1 MKNKRLIC
9 LITAVALIISGI
21 LSISLTAVAGTVSF
35 NYEPESATLT
45 VKGSGDILD
54 YKEND
59 LKSRPWNVYRDE
71 TKHIVISDG
80 ITSVGSYSFAQFKYT
95 QTVELPSS
103 VKSIG
108 EASFAGCNKLLEL
121 TVPDSVE
128 TVGDYAFG
136 FNDRMET
143 PQGFV
148 AHCSTKSAAQAY
160 CFRNNIMFD
169 SPMDSMSTTAH
180 ITKSD
185 ELQLWSFVPLTDG
198 KLTFYSTGKK
208 NTVGFL
214 FDAEN
219 YVYSDNY
226 GDLRKT
232 ALIYDDDWNG
242 GGLNFKFSYN
252 LKAGKRY
259 YLGARFRLARDYDGS
274 TLTENGKFDVV
285 AEFVCSQHKYELSS
299 TVEPTCEEFGY
310 NVYTCI
316 ACGDSYKESISPLGH
331 DFVPSNVEGSN
342 VVLDCSRC
350 GKTSREPFANVYHEE
365 LTDENR
371 KFDVNSDGVINAKD
385 YAILRK

>member
-9 LITAVALIISGI
+9 LITAVALIISGV

-219 YVYSDNY
+219 YVYYDNY
-226 GDLRKT
+226 GDLRRT

-242 GGLNFKFSYN
+242 GGLNFKLSYN

-331 DFVPSNVEGSN
+331 DFVPSNVDGSD

-350 GKTSREPFANVYHEE
+350 GKTSREPFANVYHAE

-371 KFDVNSDGVINAKD
+371 KFDVNSDGIINAKD

>member
-9 LITAVALIISGI
+9 LITAVALIISGV

-226 GDLRKT
+226 GDLRRT

-310 NVYTCI
+310 NVYNCI

-331 DFVPSNVEGSN
+331 DFVPSNVDGSD

-350 GKTSREPFANVYHEE
+350 GKTSREPFANVYHAE

>member
-9 LITAVALIISGI
+9 LITAVALIISGV

-45 VKGSGDILD
+45 VEGSGDILD

-226 GDLRKT
+226 GDLRRT

-331 DFVPSNVEGSN
+331 DFVPSNVDGSD
-342 VVLDCSRC
+342 VVLDCSKC
-350 GKTSREPFANVYHEE
+350 GKTSREPFANVYHAE

>member
-9 LITAVALIISGI
+9 LITAVALIISGV

-226 GDLRKT
+226 GDLRRT

-316 ACGDSYKESISPLGH
+316 ACGDSYKESISPFGH
-331 DFVPSNVEGSN
+331 DFVPSNVDGSD

>member
-9 LITAVALIISGI
+9 LITAVALIISGV

-226 GDLRKT
+226 GDLRRT

-316 ACGDSYKESISPLGH
+316 VCGDSYKESISPLGH
-331 DFVPSNVEGSN
+331 DFVPSNVDGSD

-350 GKTSREPFANVYHEE
+350 GKTSREPFANVYHAE

>member
-9 LITAVALIISGI
+9 FITAVALIISGV

-35 NYEPESATLT
+35 DYEPESATLT

-95 QTVELPSS
+95 QTVELPNS

-136 FNDRMET
+136 FNDQMET

-226 GDLRKT
+226 GDLRRT

-299 TVEPTCEEFGY
+299 TVEPTCEEYGY

-331 DFVPSNVEGSN
+331 DFVPSNVDGSD

-350 GKTSREPFANVYHEE
+350 GKTSREPFVNVYHEE

>member
-1 MKNKRLIC
+1 MKNKRLMC
-9 LITAVALIISGI
+9 LIIAVALIISGV

-95 QTVELPSS
+95 QTVELPNS

-198 KLTFYSTGKK
+198 KLTYYSTGKK

-226 GDLRKT
+226 GDLRRT

-331 DFVPSNVEGSN
+331 DFVPSNVDGSD

-350 GKTSREPFANVYHEE
+350 GKTSREPFANVYHAE

>member
-9 LITAVALIISGI
+9 FITAVALIISGV

-35 NYEPESATLT
+35 TYEPESATLT

-95 QTVELPSS
+95 QTVELPNS

-226 GDLRKT
+226 GDLRRT

-299 TVEPTCEEFGY
+299 TVEPTCEEYGY

-331 DFVPSNVEGSN
+331 NFVPSNVDGSD

>member
-9 LITAVALIISGI
+9 LITAVALIISGV

-226 GDLRKT
+226 GDLRRT

-316 ACGDSYKESISPLGH
+316 VCGDSYKESISPLGH

-350 GKTSREPFANVYHEE
+350 GKTSREPFANVYHAE

>member
-9 LITAVALIISGI
+9 LITAVALIISGV
-21 LSISLTAVAGTVSF
+21 LSISITAVAGTVSF
-35 NYEPESATLT
+35 NYDPESATLT

-226 GDLRKT
+226 GDLRRT

-316 ACGDSYKESISPLGH
+316 VCGDSYKESISPFGH
-331 DFVPSNVEGSN
+331 DFVPSNVDGSD

-350 GKTSREPFANVYHEE
+350 GKTSREPFANVYHAE

>member
-9 LITAVALIISGI
+9 LITAVALIISGV

-80 ITSVGSYSFAQFKYT
+80 ITYVGSYSFAQFKYT

-136 FNDRMET
+136 FNDQMET

-226 GDLRKT
+226 GDLRRT
-232 ALIYDDDWNG
+232 ALVYDDDWNG

-274 TLTENGKFDVV
+274 TLTENGKFNVV

-299 TVEPTCEEFGY
+299 TVEPTCEEYGY

-331 DFVPSNVEGSN
+331 NFVPSNVDGSD

-350 GKTSREPFANVYHEE
+350 GKTSREPFVNVYHEE

>member
-9 LITAVALIISGI
+9 LITAVALIISGV

-226 GDLRKT
+226 GDLRRT

-331 DFVPSNVEGSN
+331 DFVPSNVDGSD

-350 GKTSREPFANVYHEE
+350 GKTSREPFANVYHAE

-371 KFDVNSDGVINAKD
+371 KFDVNSDDVINAKD

>member
-9 LITAVALIISGI
+9 LITAVALIISGV

-226 GDLRKT
+226 GDLRRT

-331 DFVPSNVEGSN
+331 DFVPSNVDGSD
-342 VVLDCSRC
+342 VVLDCSKC
-350 GKTSREPFANVYHEE
+350 GKTSREPFANVYHAE
-365 LTDENR
+365 LIDENR

>member
-1 MKNKRLIC
+1 MKNKRLMC
-9 LITAVALIISGI
+9 LIIAVALIISGV

-226 GDLRKT
+226 GDLRRT

-299 TVEPTCEEFGY
+299 TVEPTCDEYGY

-331 DFVPSNVEGSN
+331 DFVPSNVDGSD

-350 GKTSREPFANVYHEE
+350 DKTSREPFANVYHAE

-385 YAILRK
+385 YAILLK

>member
-9 LITAVALIISGI
+9 LITAVALIISGV

-148 AHCSTKSAAQAY
+148 AHCSTKSAALAY

-226 GDLRKT
+226 GDLRRT

-299 TVEPTCEEFGY
+299 TVEPTCEEYGY

-331 DFVPSNVEGSN
+331 DFVPSNVDGSD
-342 VVLDCSRC
+342 VVLDCSKC
-350 GKTSREPFANVYHEE
+350 GKTSREPFANVYHAE

>member
-1 MKNKRLIC
+1 MKNKRLMC
-9 LITAVALIISGI
+9 LIIAVALIISGV

-95 QTVELPSS
+95 QTIELPSS

-226 GDLRKT
+226 GDLRRT

-299 TVEPTCEEFGY
+299 TVEPTCEEYGY

-331 DFVPSNVEGSN
+331 DFVPSNVDGSD

-350 GKTSREPFANVYHEE
+350 DKTSREPFANVYHAE

>member
-9 LITAVALIISGI
+9 LITAVALIISGV

-226 GDLRKT
+226 GDLRRT

-331 DFVPSNVEGSN
+331 DFVPSNVDGSD

-350 GKTSREPFANVYHEE
+350 GKTSREPFANVYHAE

-371 KFDVNSDGVINAKD
+371 KFDVNFDGVINAKD

>member
-9 LITAVALIISGI
+9 LITAVALIISGV

-95 QTVELPSS
+95 QTVELPNS

-226 GDLRKT
+226 GDLRRT

-299 TVEPTCEEFGY
+299 TVEPTCEEYGY

-331 DFVPSNVEGSN
+331 NFVPSNVDGSD

-350 GKTSREPFANVYHEE
+350 GKTSREPFVNVYHEE

>member
-9 LITAVALIISGI
+9 LITAVALIISGV

-226 GDLRKT
+226 GDLRRT

-242 GGLNFKFSYN
+242 GGLNFKLSYN

-331 DFVPSNVEGSN
+331 DFVPSNVDGSD

>member
-226 GDLRKT
+226 GDLRRT

-331 DFVPSNVEGSN
+331 DFVPSNVDGSDI
-342 VVLDCSRC
+342 VLDCSRC

>member
-9 LITAVALIISGI
+9 LITAVALIISGV

-108 EASFAGCNKLLEL
+108 EASFAGCNKLLDL

-226 GDLRKT
+226 GDLRRT

-285 AEFVCSQHKYELSS
+285 AKFVCSQHKYELSS

-331 DFVPSNVEGSN
+331 DFVPSNVDGSD

-350 GKTSREPFANVYHEE
+350 GKTSREPFANVYHAE

>member
-9 LITAVALIISGI
+9 LITAVALIISGV

-226 GDLRKT
+226 GDLRRT

-299 TVEPTCEEFGY
+299 TVGPTCEEFGY

-331 DFVPSNVEGSN
+331 DFVPSNVDGSD
-342 VVLDCSRC
+342 VVLDCSKC
-350 GKTSREPFANVYHEE
+350 GKTSREPFANVYHAE

>member
-9 LITAVALIISGI
+9 LITAVALIISGV

-226 GDLRKT
+226 GDLRRT

-331 DFVPSNVEGSN
+331 DFVPSNVDGSN

-350 GKTSREPFANVYHEE
+350 GKTSREPFANVYHAE

>member
-9 LITAVALIISGI
+9 LITAVALIISGV

-95 QTVELPSS
+95 QTVELPNS

-226 GDLRKT
+226 GDMRRT

-299 TVEPTCEEFGY
+299 TVEPTCEEYGY
-310 NVYTCI
+310 NVYTCV
-316 ACGDSYKESISPLGH
+316 ACGDSYKESVSPIGH
-331 DFVPSNVEGSN
+331 DFVPSNVDGSD

-350 GKTSREPFANVYHEE
+350 GKTSREPFVNVYHEE

>member
-9 LITAVALIISGI
+9 LITAVALIISGV

-136 FNDRMET
+136 FDDRMET

-219 YVYSDNY
+219 YVYYDNY
-226 GDLRKT
+226 GDLRRT

-299 TVEPTCEEFGY
+299 TIEPTCEEFGY

-331 DFVPSNVEGSN
+331 DFVPSNVDGSD

-350 GKTSREPFANVYHEE
+350 GKTSREPFANVYHAE

>member
-9 LITAVALIISGI
+9 LITAVALIISGVF
-21 LSISLTAVAGTVSF
+21 SISLTAVAGTVSF

-169 SPMDSMSTTAH
+169 SPMASMSTTAH

-226 GDLRKT
+226 GDLRRT

-285 AEFVCSQHKYELSS
+285 AKFVCSQHKYELSS

-316 ACGDSYKESISPLGH
+316 VCGDSYKESISPLGH
-331 DFVPSNVEGSN
+331 DFVPSNVDGSD

-350 GKTSREPFANVYHEE
+350 GKTSREPFANVYHAE

>member
-9 LITAVALIISGI
+9 LITAVALIISGV

-95 QTVELPSS
+95 QTVDLPSS

-128 TVGDYAFG
+128 TVGNYAFG

-226 GDLRKT
+226 GDLRRT

-331 DFVPSNVEGSN
+331 DFVPSNVDGSD

-350 GKTSREPFANVYHEE
+350 GKTSREPFANVYHAE

>member
-9 LITAVALIISGI
+9 FITAVALIISGV

-35 NYEPESATLT
+35 DYEPESATLT

-95 QTVELPSS
+95 QTVELPNS

-136 FNDRMET
+136 FNDQMET

-169 SPMDSMSTTAH
+169 SPLDSMSTTAH

-219 YVYSDNY
+219 YVYSDSY
-226 GDLRKT
+226 GDLRRT

-242 GGLNFKFSYN
+242 GGLNFKLSYN

-299 TVEPTCEEFGY
+299 TVEPTCEEYGY

-331 DFVPSNVEGSN
+331 DFVPSNVDGSD

-350 GKTSREPFANVYHEE
+350 GKTSREPFANVYHAE

>member
-9 LITAVALIISGI
+9 LITAVALIISGV

-226 GDLRKT
+226 GDLRRT

-331 DFVPSNVEGSN
+331 DFVPSNVDGSDI
-342 VVLDCSRC
+342 VLDCSRC

>member
-9 LITAVALIISGI
+9 FITAVALIISGV

-95 QTVELPSS
+95 QTVELPNS

-226 GDLRKT
+226 GDLRRT

-299 TVEPTCEEFGY
+299 TVEPTCEEYGY

-331 DFVPSNVEGSN
+331 DFVPSNVDGSD

-350 GKTSREPFANVYHEE
+350 GKTSREPFANVYHAE

>member
-9 LITAVALIISGI
+9 LITAVALIISGV
-21 LSISLTAVAGTVSF
+21 LSISLTALAGTVSF

-80 ITSVGSYSFAQFKYT
+80 RTSVGSYSFAQFKYT

-108 EASFAGCNKLLEL
+108 EASFAGCNKLLDL

-226 GDLRKT
+226 GDLRRT

-316 ACGDSYKESISPLGH
+316 ACGDSYKESISPFGH
-331 DFVPSNVEGSN
+331 DFVPSNVDGSD

-350 GKTSREPFANVYHEE
+350 GKTSREPFANVYHAE

>member
-9 LITAVALIISGI
+9 LITAVALIISGV

-226 GDLRKT
+226 GDLRRT

-316 ACGDSYKESISPLGH
+316 VCGDSYKESISPLGH

-350 GKTSREPFANVYHEE
+350 DKTSREPFANVYHEE

>member
-9 LITAVALIISGI
+9 LITAVALIISGV

-226 GDLRKT
+226 GDLRRT

-299 TVEPTCEEFGY
+299 TVEPTCEEYGY

-331 DFVPSNVEGSN
+331 DFVPSNVDGSDI
-342 VVLDCSRC
+342 VLDCSRC
-350 GKTSREPFANVYHEE
+350 GKTSREPFANVYHAE

>member
-9 LITAVALIISGI
+9 LITAVALIISGV

-226 GDLRKT
+226 GDLRRT

-331 DFVPSNVEGSN
+331 DFVPSNVDGSD

-350 GKTSREPFANVYHEE
+350 GKTSREPFANVYHAE

>member
-9 LITAVALIISGI
+9 LITAVVLIISGV
-21 LSISLTAVAGTVSF
+21 LSVSLTAVAGSVSF

-95 QTVELPSS
+95 QTVDLPSS

-148 AHCSTKSAAQAY
+148 AHCLTKSAAQAY

-198 KLTFYSTGKK
+198 KLIFYSTGKK

-226 GDLRKT
+226 GDLRRT

-331 DFVPSNVEGSN
+331 DFVPSNVDGSD

-350 GKTSREPFANVYHEE
+350 GKTSREPFANVYHAE

>member
-9 LITAVALIISGI
+9 LITAVALIISGV

-71 TKHIVISDG
+71 TKHIVITDG

-148 AHCSTKSAAQAY
+148 AHCLSL
-160 CFRNNIMFD
+160 I
-169 SPMDSMSTTAH
+169 H
-180 ITKSD
+180 IS
-185 ELQLWSFVPLTDG
+185 
-198 KLTFYSTGKK
+198 
-208 NTVGFL
+208 
-214 FDAEN
+214 
-219 YVYSDNY
+219 
-226 GDLRKT
+226 
-232 ALIYDDDWNG
+232 
-242 GGLNFKFSYN
+242 
-252 LKAGKRY
+252 
-259 YLGARFRLARDYDGS
+259 
-274 TLTENGKFDVV
+274 
-285 AEFVCSQHKYELSS
+285 
-299 TVEPTCEEFGY
+299 EPTRPY
-310 NVYTCI
+310 
-316 ACGDSYKESISPLGH
+316 
-331 DFVPSNVEGSN
+331 
-342 VVLDCSRC
+342 
-350 GKTSREPFANVYHEE
+350 
-365 LTDENR
+365 
-371 KFDVNSDGVINAKD
+371 
-385 YAILRK
+385 

>member
-9 LITAVALIISGI
+9 LITAVALIISGV

-35 NYEPESATLT
+35 NYDPESATLT

-226 GDLRKT
+226 GDLRRT

-316 ACGDSYKESISPLGH
+316 ACGDSYKESISPFGH
-331 DFVPSNVEGSN
+331 DFVPSNVDGSD

-350 GKTSREPFANVYHEE
+350 GKTSREPFANVYHAE

>member
-9 LITAVALIISGI
+9 LITAVALIISGV
-21 LSISLTAVAGTVSF
+21 LSISLTALAGTVSF

-80 ITSVGSYSFAQFKYT
+80 RTSVGSYSFAQFKYT

-226 GDLRKT
+226 GDLRRT

-316 ACGDSYKESISPLGH
+316 ACGDSYKESISPFGH
-331 DFVPSNVEGSN
+331 DFVPSNVDGSD

-350 GKTSREPFANVYHEE
+350 GKTSREPFANVYHAE

>member
-9 LITAVALIISGI
+9 LITAVALIISGV

-226 GDLRKT
+226 GDLRRT

-316 ACGDSYKESISPLGH
+316 VCGDSYKESISPLGH
-331 DFVPSNVEGSN
+331 DFVPSNVEGSD

-350 GKTSREPFANVYHEE
+350 GKTSREPFANVYHAE

>member
-9 LITAVALIISGI
+9 LITAVALIISGV

-148 AHCSTKSAAQAY
+148 AHCSTKSVAQAY

-226 GDLRKT
+226 GDLRRT

-331 DFVPSNVEGSN
+331 DFVPSNVDGSD